1 MQSNC
6 PRRKDHFFLL
16 ANSIGPYDYRMLLAI
31 IFALA
36 TSICTARR
44 SSSTVG
50 KAFVREP
57 GGEGLV
63 TLVIGPYLYP
73 SGQWV
78 MELHMIWEQT
88 IWNLSDGP
96 DSGCVSNCLKSTKMV
111 DPATNVFELFII
123 GYTLFIRGGTI
134 YKHPQLRQYVHHIYR
149 HNVKAWIVSEQVR
162 PPRTTG

>member
-1 MQSNC
+1 MPFCRLVVPILDAIELPKTKGSI
-6 PRRKDHFFLL
+6 FFLL

-96 DSGCVSNCLKSTKMV
+96 DSGCVSNCLKSTKNGWSCHQCIW
-111 DPATNVFELFII
+111 AFHYRLH
-123 GYTLFIRGGTI
+123 TI
-134 YKHPQLRQYVHHIYR
+134 YPRRNNLQTPTVKTIRPSYLSPQC
-149 HNVKAWIVSEQVR
+149 
-162 PPRTTG
+162 